1 MISYSPNS
9 VLWIHHEFGG
19 GGGVRCIYLYI
30 VVSPYVRGASYIFA
44 PVPVLYIV
52 AFGPQIIQVAYS

>member
-1 MISYSPNS
+1 LHS
-9 VLWIHHEFGG
+9 VRP
-19 GGGVRCIYLYI
+19 VD
-30 VVSPYVRGASYIFA
+30 P